1 MDIDVKAL
9 IKSLTQEELIEAA
22 ERYFATVT
30 DPSFHLSKPFASV
43 DECPTLLG
51 NLSKVL
57 QDGEFLPGHRV
68 LEFGAGSCWAGR
80 LLNQLGMEV
89 VSLDVSASALALGE
103 RLRSAWPVFGRQPP
117 HTFLRFDGVRIALP
131 DGSIDRIFC
140 FDAFHHVVNPEQV
153 LREFARV
160 LADGGVAVFSE
171 PGPLHSRTIESQR
184 EMRAFKVVENDVVIE
199 DIWDAAQQAGFTAIR
214 FFPQTETGIRMD
226 FDRFRAFRRDGFDG
240 DTASALLQGIVDRN
254 RNVTFFSL
262 VKGDAAAGDSRSR
275 AGLCADIQVERV
287 HAPVDAGTVEVA
299 LTVTNTSP
307 SRWRRSGDQT
317 GCVNLGVQRLG
328 PDGGVVDADHH
339 RHRFLDADLAPGGV
353 VSTVLRIPVP
363 AGDGDWR
370 LEIDLVSEGVC
381 WFKQNGSP
389 TRTLAPGELRA
400 GSGPH

>member
-30 DPSFHLSKPFASV
+30 DPSFHLSKPFANI

-51 NLSKVL
+51 NLAKVL

-68 LEFGAGSCWAGR
+68 LEFGSGSCWAGR

-103 RLRSAWPVFGRQPP
+103 RLSRAWPVFGRQPE
-117 HTFLRFDGVRIALP
+117 HTFLRFDGVRIALA

-160 LADGGVAVFSE
+160 LADGGIAVFSE
-171 PGPLHSRTIESQR
+171 PGPSHSRTIESQR
-184 EMRAFKVVENDVVIE
+184 EMRAFKVVENDVVVE
-199 DIWDAAQQAGFTAIR
+199 DIWDAAWQAGFTGIR
-214 FFPQTETGIRMD
+214 FFPQTETAIRMD
-226 FDRFRAFRRDGFDG
+226 LDQFRAFRRDGFDA
-240 DTASALLQGIVDRN
+240 DTGTAVLQRIVERN
-254 RNVTFFSL
+254 RDVTFFSL
-262 VKGDAAAGDSRSR
+262 VKGGPAVGDSRSR
-275 AGLCADIQVERV
+275 AGLRGDLRIDRIERAADPGII
-287 HAPVDAGTVEVA
+287 EVA
-299 LTVTNTSP
+299 LTVTNTSA
-307 SRWRRSGDQT
+307 SRWRASGERT

-328 PDGGVVDADHH
+328 PDGEVVDANHH
-339 RHRFLDADLAPGGV
+339 RHRFLEVELAPGAV

-363 AGDGDWR
+363 TGAADWL

-381 WFKQNGSP
+381 WFRQNGSP
-389 TRTLAPGELRA
+389 TRTLTPAGPNAGAAPR
-400 GSGPH
+400 